1 MSGDCLTKIP
11 EVASRRG
18 AEPEHVAPQQH
29 VPAVDADDDD
39 ARSVMSSSSIGS
51 EIIGTPMH
59 YGRQGGRHNNVPNV
73 PVRRRRKAAEQLGP
87 VQNLPRLRSGRR

>member
-39 ARSVMSSSSIGS
+39 ARSIMSDSSIGS
-51 EIIGTPMH
+51 EVIGTPMQS
-59 YGRQGGRHNNVPNV
+59 GRQGGRDNNV
-73 PVRRRRKAAEQLGP
+73 PVRRRRRAAEQLGP